1 MNKNTNNI
9 TVIIS
14 YYKNLPNL
22 SLILYALNKQ
32 SNPNFDVIIS
42 EDDNTNMDDF
52 LANQR
57 KINSFPI
64 SHINQKED
72 LGFRKNAMLNKAIKI
87 AKGNT
92 IVFIDG
98 DCVPHKHFIKAYSKA
113 HKDGVFLYGR
123 RVMLDE
129 KISNTLLTKKNLH
142 EASFLKLMFSS
153 SGFVKESLYLSNLSL
168 SFKTRGLLGCNW
180 GIKKEYLLL
189 VNGFD
194 EDYVAA
200 GVGEDNDIEW
210 RLKAAGLKMK
220 SVKNKAIVY
229 HLYHPRTYAE
239 EKVRQ
244 NFALL
249 HKKQQLNKVQC
260 LNGLKKLSLIKN
272 R

>member
-1 MNKNTNNI
+1 MNKNSNANNI

-14 YYKNLPNL
+14 YYKNPTNL
-22 SLILYALNKQ
+22 ALILLALNKQ

-42 EDDNTNMDDF
+42 EDDNANINEF
-52 LANQR
+52 LENQK

-64 SHINQKED
+64 SHIHQKED
-72 LGFRKNAMLNKAIKI
+72 LGFRKNAMLNNAIKI
-87 AKGNT
+87 AKGST

-98 DCVPHKHFIKAYSKA
+98 DCIPHKHFIKEYAKA
-113 HKDGVFLYGR
+113 TKEGVFLYGR
-123 RVMLDE
+123 RVMLDK
-129 KISNTLLTKKNLH
+129 KISETLLTNKNLN
-142 EASFLKLMFSS
+142 ALNLVQLICSS
-153 SGFVKESLYLSNLSL
+153 STFIKESLYLPSINL

-180 GIKKEYLLL
+180 GIKKEYLWL

-229 HLYHPRTYAE
+229 HIYHPRTYAE

-244 NFALL
+244 NFVLL
-249 HKKQQLNKVQC
+249 HKKQQLNHVQC
-260 LNGLKKLSLIKN
+260 LNGLNKLVKK
-272 R
+272 

>member
-1 MNKNTNNI
+1 MCNHPNTIEI

-22 SLILYALNKQ
+22 KLILLALNQQ
-32 SNPNFDVIIS
+32 SNQNFDVIIS
-42 EDDNTNMDDF
+42 EDDHTDMASF

-57 KINSFPI
+57 KINCFPI
-64 SHINQKED
+64 LHINQKED

-98 DCVPHKHFIKAYSKA
+98 DCIPHQHFIKEYIKTAKEN
-113 HKDGVFLYGR
+113 VFLYGR
-123 RVMLDE
+123 RVMLSK
-129 KISNTLLTKKNLH
+129 KISENILANKKLNQLC
-142 EASFLKLMFSS
+142 FTRLICSS
-153 SGFVKESLYLSNLSL
+153 SGFIKEGLYLPNLSL

-210 RLKAAGLKMK
+210 RLKAVGLKMK

-229 HLYHPRTYAE
+229 HIYHPRTYAE

-244 NFALL
+244 NFVLL
-249 HKKQQLNKVQC
+249 HKKQQLNHVKC
-260 LNGLKKLSLIKN
+260 LNGLRKLT
-272 R
+272 